1 MVALEL
7 ELKRLIA
14 ETPEWTPPG
23 AKVSSKHI
31 QVKPNVQTKKT
42 IAERAID
49 LADVPQPGDIP
60 LLFGSYLVQG
70 SAHWLTGQTGLGKST
85 FCYNLACALAEGTEL
100 WDIPCDAHNVLYLD
114 METGDA
120 GRARKIERLYRDTPR
135 VRDRLFFIGEPIK
148 FPDELDDFLAYVEE
162 KGISLVIF
170 DTVRRCFRVKDEN
183 DNAEVYNQVVP
194 ALDALKRKGV
204 ASLTIGHPSKNGGA
218 GARGAGAQEDAG
230 DVNLTL
236 TMHRGEVN
244 DKNGII
250 ALRVTKN
257 RQLGLGVK
265 TLYLQRSNTDDDRF
279 HRVDVDEPADN
290 SEEPG
295 TRAECVAAIV
305 RCVEEQQGIPI
316 SYTLLRKAMQEE
328 EHKEST
334 FKRALTQAMAGK
346 LVAKAENGGYILPEG
361 TAG

>member
-1 MVALEL
+1 M
-7 ELKRLIA
+7 
-14 ETPEWTPPG
+14 
-23 AKVSSKHI
+23 
-31 QVKPNVQTKKT
+31 
-42 IAERAID
+42 
-49 LADVPQPGDIP
+49 
-60 LLFGSYLVQG
+60 
-70 SAHWLTGQTGLGKST
+70 TGQTGLGKST
-85 FCYNLACALAEGTEL
+85 FCYNLVCAIAEGTEL
-100 WDIPCDAHNVLYLD
+100 WGIPCEPRNVMYLD
-114 METGDA
+114 LETGDE
-120 GRARKIERLYRDTPR
+120 GRARKIERLYRNTPR
-135 VRDRLFFIGEPIK
+135 VRGRLFFTSEPIK
-148 FPDELDDFLAYVEE
+148 FADELDEFLAYVQENN
-162 KGISLVIF
+162 IALVVF

-194 ALDALKRKGV
+194 VLDALKRKGV
-204 ASLTIGHPSKNGGA
+204 ASLTIGHPCKNGGA
-218 GARGAGAQEDAG
+218 SARGAGAQEDAG

-236 TMHRGEVN
+236 TMHRGDVN

-250 ALRVTKN
+250 ALKVTKN
-257 RQLGLGVK
+257 RQLGLGIK
-265 TLYLQRSNTDDDRF
+265 SLYLQRSNTDDDRF

-346 LVAKAENGGYILPEG
+346 LIAKAENGSYILPECTTG
-361 TAG
+361 